1 MQNFLQNI
9 FHNYKKTFFSIKTII
24 ELKDI
29 NPKLVFLSEQK
40 SYQKYSKILIDV
52 LLSKYSEEIYYF
64 SMDTNDRIEHPKIKN
79 FFISPHFT
87 RFFFNNIKTKN
98 LFLTLTDLGNEIIK
112 KTRNVDNYIY
122 YFHSPVST
130 TKNYLP
136 RAFDC
141 YDTILCNGQFQIEEI
156 RLRENI
162 KKLVK
167 KNLIPSGYFYFDLLN
182 EIKKKNQ
189 AYDKILVAP
198 SWNKNLKYSIN
209 KNFIELI
216 EVLLNKN
223 YKVVF
228 RPHPEHFKRSKKILD
243 EINSKFVDEKF
254 KFDESYSNIESMQE
268 AQCLITDSSGIAIEY
283 MIVFKR
289 PVLYLDE
296 FDKIHNDEFKN
307 YINLK
312 PIDKTI
318 KEDFGFLFKKNNFSE
333 IDKIINNASEAFD
346 KSLPS
351 LNNLIRDNFF
361 NFSFT
366 KKFLNENL
374 DKILK

>member
-1 MQNFLQNI
+1 
-9 FHNYKKTFFSIKTII
+9 
-24 ELKDI
+24 
-29 NPKLVFLSEQK
+29 
-40 SYQKYSKILIDV
+40 
-52 LLSKYSEEIYYF
+52 
-64 SMDTNDRIEHPKIKN
+64 
-79 FFISPHFT
+79 
-87 RFFFNNIKTKN
+87 
-98 LFLTLTDLGNEIIK
+98 
-112 KTRNVDNYIY
+112 
-122 YFHSPVST
+122 
-130 TKNYLP
+130 
-136 RAFDC
+136 
-141 YDTILCNGQFQIEEI
+141 
-156 RLRENI
+156 
-162 KKLVK
+162 
-167 KNLIPSGYFYFDLLN
+167 
-182 EIKKKNQ
+182 
-189 AYDKILVAP
+189 
-198 SWNKNLKYSIN
+198 
-209 KNFIELI
+209 
-216 EVLLNKN
+216 
-223 YKVVF
+223 
-228 RPHPEHFKRSKKILD
+228 
-243 EINSKFVDEKF
+243 
-254 KFDESYSNIESMQE
+254 MQE